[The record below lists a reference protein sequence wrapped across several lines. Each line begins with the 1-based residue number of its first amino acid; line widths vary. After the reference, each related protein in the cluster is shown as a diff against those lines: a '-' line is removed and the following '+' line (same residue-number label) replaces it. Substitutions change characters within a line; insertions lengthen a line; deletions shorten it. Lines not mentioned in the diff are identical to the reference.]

1 MCINCR
7 GSHVAGDQK
16 CPVREWQVEVARVS
30 VVQKVSYAKV
40 VKRVV
45 EEDPKRFPMSRP
57 KLIENQ

>member
-1 MCINCR
+1 MNCR

-16 CPVREWQVEVARVS
+16 CPMREWQVEVARVG

-45 EEDPKRFPMSRP
+45 EEDPGRGI
-57 KLIENQ
+57 LIGSL